1 MYRVTYT
8 QGNGYRCG
16 CCRNTWEGSQ
26 DFKTE
31 KEVIDFLV
39 RKEYVRR
46 NPKESEWEDEDDW
59 TLEEVREVKDDDLTD
74 KFSDMVDILVD
85 NKDNKRESSFFV
97 YLLTGSSIFTIL
109 RDNVI
114 MSISTLFKL

>member
-16 CCRNTWEGSQ
+16 CCRSTWEGSQ

-85 NKDNKRESSFFV
+85 NKDKVKARK
-97 YLLTGSSIFTIL
+97 
-109 RDNVI
+109 
-114 MSISTLFKL
+114 MKLIQLAAKYKKELGEYEED